1 MAIPEPTSE
10 LWTRAKAMGATWPVS
25 NEETAHALAD
35 SWRRT
40 GAEYGKAAEHSL
52 NSVNTDWPDA
62 AGTVFT
68 GLVRHHLHRAA
79 TTSADMGELA
89 RRAEIFGNEVATAK
103 DGIVKLLDANAE
115 RYAGITGI
123 GADLRRNAF
132 AQQLAGEV
140 NRLIS
145 DAAGRITGGP
155 PVGRTPAPPPGATP
169 QDVHTWWLSLGPGER
184 QDVVRNNPDLV
195 RNLDGIPAE
204 IRDQANRAVLDR
216 EIAALEAERAKL
228 KDELRGG
235 EESSMA
241 EAERYQ
247 QLGKQI
253 RALERLRDEHTTGNG
268 YYLLGLDTAG
278 DGKAIVAYGN
288 PDGAANVATFV
299 PGVGTSLSTIEGELH
314 RATTLA
320 DGAGGTKD
328 GRVAVIA
335 WVGYDTPDD
344 VASALDPTYAANA
357 GVALDRFHDGL
368 RVTAPGAHLTAVG
381 HSYGSTTIAHAAQA
395 HSLAADDLV
404 LVSSPGAW
412 NQHVS
417 ELRLDGVN
425 PEDMGSRVH
434 ATTAPNDAIDTLSNF
449 ELPKYEASAQDPN
462 PPTVDPILG
471 RDPTNPLY
479 GARVFES
486 PPNWKNSQGV
496 VPDPHMAPLE
506 REHPA
511 VGEIGEIING
521 NR

>member
-1 MAIPEPTSE
+1 MAIPEPASE
-10 LWTRAKAMGATWPVS
+10 LWARVKAMGATWPLS
-25 NEETAHALAD
+25 NEDTAHALAD

-52 NSVNTDWPDA
+52 NSVDADWPDA
-62 AGTVFT
+62 AGAVFT
-68 GLVRHHLHRAA
+68 GLVRHHLQRAA
-79 TTSADMGELA
+79 ATGADMGELA
-89 RRAEIFGNEVATAK
+89 RRADVFGNEVATAK
-103 DGIVKLLDANAE
+103 DAIVKLLDANAE

-123 GADLRRNAF
+123 GEDLRRNVF

-140 NRLIS
+140 NRLVT

-169 QDVHTWWLSLGPGER
+169 QDVHTWWLSLGQGER
-184 QDVVRNNPDLV
+184 EDVVRNDPDLV

-216 EIAALEAERAKL
+216 EIAALRTERGELADLITRHPDLTSSQDKRMMQL
-228 KDELRGG
+228 DKQIAALESLRG
-235 EESSMA
+235 
-241 EAERYQ
+241 
-247 QLGKQI
+247 K
-253 RALERLRDEHTTGNG
+253 TTDQG

-288 PDGAANVATFV
+288 PDKASNVATFV
-299 PGVGTSLSTIEGELH
+299 PGVGASLSTIDGELN

-320 DGAGGTKD
+320 DGAGGIEE

-335 WVGYDTPDD
+335 WVGYDTPDNI
-344 VASALDPTYAANA
+344 ASALSPTYAANA
-357 GVALDRFHDGL
+357 GEALDRFHDGL
-368 RVTAPGAHLTAVG
+368 RVTAHGAHLSAVG

-417 ELRLDGVN
+417 DLRLDGVN

-434 ATTAPNDAIDTLSNF
+434 ATTAPNDAIDTWSNF
-449 ELPKYEASAQDPN
+449 ELPQYEPSTQDPN

-496 VPDPHMAPLE
+496 APDPHMAPLE

-511 VGEIGEIING
+511 VGEIGDIING
-521 NR
+521 SR

>member
-10 LWTRAKAMGATWPVS
+10 LWLRAKAMGATWPLS

-52 NSVNTDWPDA
+52 NSVNADWPDA

-68 GLVRHHLHRAA
+68 GLVRHHLQRAA
-79 TTSADMGELA
+79 TTGTDMGELA
-89 RRAEIFGNEVATAK
+89 RRADVFANEVATAK
-103 DGIVKLLDANAE
+103 DAIVKLLDANAE

-123 GADLRRNAF
+123 GEDLRRNAF

-140 NRLIS
+140 NRLVS

-155 PVGRTPAPPPGATP
+155 ALGGPPSPPPGGSP
-169 QDVHTWWLSLGPGER
+169 QDVHTWWLSLGDGDRSRLVAE
-184 QDVVRNNPDLV
+184 DPDLI
-195 RNLDGIPAE
+195 RNLDGVPATA
-204 IRDQANRAVLDR
+204 RDLANRNVLER
-216 EIAALEAERAKL
+216 ELAALRAERGELAELITRYPDLTSSQDMRMMQLDKQIAALES
-228 KDELRGG
+228 LRG
-235 EESSMA
+235 
-241 EAERYQ
+241 
-247 QLGKQI
+247 K
-253 RALERLRDEHTTGNG
+253 TTEQG

-288 PDGAANVATFV
+288 PDEAANVATFV
-299 PGVGTSLSTIEGELH
+299 PGVGASLSTIDGELN

-320 DGAGGTKD
+320 DGAGGIKE

-335 WVGYDTPDD
+335 WVGYDTPDNI
-344 VASALDPTYAANA
+344 ASALSPTYAADA

-368 RVTAPGAHLTAVG
+368 RVTAHGAHLSAVG

-412 NQHVS
+412 TQHVS
-417 ELRLDGVN
+417 DLRLDGVN
-425 PEDMGSRVH
+425 PEDVGSRVH
-434 ATTAPNDAIDTLSNF
+434 ATTAPSDAIDEWSNF
-449 ELPKYEASAQDPN
+449 EVPKYEPSTQDPD

-486 PPNWKNSQGV
+486 SPGWKNSQGV
-496 VPDPHMAPLE
+496 APDPHMAPLE
-506 REHPA
+506 RDHPA
-511 VGEIGEIING
+511 VDEIGEIING